1 MILVAIDK
9 SEQSEDAFKCEYS
22 VTGFFLPRD
31 GSRISQREHQ
41 LIITT
46 PKRGNVFSSA
56 CLYVQE
62 VTVQDPARPCKD
74 TRPAPRTCSNLF
86 ILKHVLFVHKRAV
99 GILLEYFLFG
109 RFFSENC
116 MKMKE
121 SGTSWIRL

>member
-9 SEQSEDAFKCEYS
+9 SDQSEEAFKCEYS
-22 VTGFFLPRD
+22 VTGFFLPTG
-31 GSRISQREHQ
+31 GSRISKREHQ

-74 TRPAPRTCSNLF
+74 TRPAPPDMFKLVHSEACT
-86 ILKHVLFVHKRAV
+86 VHKRAV

-109 RFFSENC
+109 KFFSENC

-121 SGTSWIRL
+121 S